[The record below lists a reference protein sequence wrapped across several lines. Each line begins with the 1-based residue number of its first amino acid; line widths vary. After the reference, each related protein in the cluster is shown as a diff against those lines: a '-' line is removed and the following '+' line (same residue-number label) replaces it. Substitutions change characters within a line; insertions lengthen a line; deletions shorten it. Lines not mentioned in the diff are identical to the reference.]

1 MDYLIDDYET
11 FPPFRLRS
19 NPARIFAS
27 QAAYQYGG
35 EWLDGLLSYLEE
47 SRQILQKAFPA
58 DSPISLIYPEGTYLA
73 WLDCRKTELTSAKL
87 YDIFLNNAR
96 VWLHKGD
103 TFGQSGNGF
112 MRLNFA
118 CPHSLLREAIDR
130 INYSI

>member
-1 MDYLIDDYET
+1 MIKNCLEGDI
-11 FPPFRLRS
+11 
-19 NPARIFAS
+19 IAS
-27 QAAYQYGG
+27 TKAAYKYGG
-35 EWLDGLLSYLEE
+35 DWLDGLLTYLEK
-47 SRQILQKAFPA
+47 SRQILKEAFPK
-58 DSPISLIYPEGTYLA
+58 DSPISLIQPEGTYLA
-73 WLDCRKTELTSAKL
+73 WLDCRKTGLSCAML

-118 CPHSLLREAIDR
+118 CPHSVLTEAIDR